1 MPEETIGLI
10 LSKING
16 LTDKIENVVV
26 NQQRMQESVTEMK
39 EEQKVMKEDITE
51 IKEEQK
57 VMKEDIT
64 EIKEEQKETRKD
76 VTEMKKDIKIMKKE
90 QEDTMIIIS
99 KQVVP
104 VIGKIMEKQD
114 KCLRQQGM
122 EIEKWRA

>member
-57 VMKEDIT
+57 
-64 EIKEEQKETRKD
+64 EIRKD

-114 KCLRQQGM
+114 KCLRQQGI